1 MTPEQLKS
9 FRDQIDAYDDEI
21 IKLMVK
27 RAGVVQ
33 AVGREKHKVGA
44 AVFRPEREVDII
56 ERMCASN
63 KALGG
68 PLPDQSIAAIWLEI
82 ISGCRALERVMKVSY
97 LGPTGTYSEQAVRTL
112 FGHQVEMLPCQSL
125 DEALRKAETGLADIA
140 LLPVENSIEGTVG
153 RTLDLLISTSLS
165 ISAEVAIP
173 IHHSLLHASG
183 TKDKVKRVVA
193 HSQALAQCQRWLD
206 TNMPGVETV
215 AVASNG
221 HAAEMAANDPTLAC
235 IAGQTAAAHYAL
247 RSIADRIEDDP
258 SNRTRFAALGAF
270 EPEGCGVDQTS
281 LILSV
286 PDKAGA
292 MLSLIEPLARHGVSM
307 KRFESRPARQLG
319 GEAWQYFFF
328 IDLVGHRKDSNVA
341 LALAEIQKTAGMFK
355 LLGSYP
361 LFDKLTA

>member
-1 MTPEQLKS
+1 
-9 FRDQIDAYDDEI
+9 Y
-21 IKLMVK
+21 
-27 RAGVVQ
+27 
-33 AVGREKHKVGA
+33 
-44 AVFRPEREVDII
+44 
-56 ERMCASN
+56 
-63 KALGG
+63 
-68 PLPDQSIAAIWLEI
+68 
-82 ISGCRALERVMKVSY
+82 
-97 LGPTGTYSEQAVRTL
+97 
-112 FGHQVEMLPCQSL
+112 
-125 DEALRKAETGLADIA
+125 
-140 LLPVENSIEGTVG
+140 
-153 RTLDLLISTSLS
+153 
-165 ISAEVAIP
+165 
-173 IHHSLLHASG
+173 
-183 TKDKVKRVVA
+183 
-193 HSQALAQCQRWLD
+193 
-206 TNMPGVETV
+206 
-215 AVASNG
+215 
-221 HAAEMAANDPTLAC
+221 
-235 IAGQTAAAHYAL
+235 
-247 RSIADRIEDDP
+247 RIEDDP

>member
-9 FRDQIDAYDDEI
+9 FRDQIDACDDEI

-44 AVFRPEREVDII
+44 AVFRPVREVDII
-56 ERMCASN
+56 ERMCARN
-63 KALGG
+63 RALGG

-82 ISGCRALERVMKVSY
+82 ISGCRALERVMRVSY

-183 TKDKVKRVVA
+183 AKEKVKRVVA

-221 HAAEMAANDPTLAC
+221 HDAEMAAKDESLAA
-235 IAGQTAAAHYAL
+235 IAGQTAAAHYSL
-247 RSIADRIEDDP
+247 KSIADRIEDDP

-286 PDKAGA
+286 PDKSGA

-307 KRFESRPARQLG
+307 KRFESRPARQVG